1 MISYIVSFSGGR
13 SLDKDHPDYVPNSN
27 MPVTTHEDSKNNNKT
42 TLTISTR
49 KSLIPS
55 VTTLKLHL
63 GRYTKENIPPP
74 APVECPGIGTQTEVF
89 VKKILVNCGTQTEIT
104 MFTNPSV
111 QEHFDAITVM
121 NQNLQKC
128 LAVESEKVNIIS
140 AQLNSLKHQ
149 LEALEIEINNYKYRS
164 ITFESL
170 QGGDK
175 ANFYTGLPLA
185 SLNVVVNYLL
195 ERDGQH
201 PDDVTKKNEICLVL
215 AKLRLNLLHQDLAF
229 RSGLSLGH
237 ISKRFHHWL
246 NVMYVNLGGLVIWP
260 PDDMPMQLPPV
271 FQNRFLRKV
280 KCVLDCFEIVIERP
294 ESLKARAQ
302 TYSQYKSRN
311 TAKVLLGISPSGA
324 VTFVSKAWGGRA
336 SDKLITNES
345 GVLDKLQIGDSLL
358 VDRGFLI
365 KDECLVRG
373 INLISP
379 AFTRGKKQLPRR
391 EVEMSRLISRARIHI
406 ERVINKCRDYRIL
419 KGPIPISL
427 LKQRSDT
434 KGTTITLDKIIH
446 VSCSLTN
453 LKKPVLS
460 S

>member
-1 MISYIVSFSGGR
+1 MRSYIVSFSGGR
-13 SLDKDHPDYVPNSN
+13 SFDENHPDYVPNTN
-27 MPVTTHEDSKNNNKT
+27 MPVRTREESKNKT
-42 TLTISTR
+42 TLTLSTR

-55 VTTLKLHL
+55 VTTLKLDL
-63 GRYTKENIPPP
+63 GRYNKAHKPPP
-74 APVECPGIGTQTEVF
+74 AECPGIGTQTEVF
-89 VKKILVNCGTQTEIT
+89 VKKILVNCGTQTEIS
-104 MFTNPSV
+104 MFTNPSI
-111 QEHFDAITVM
+111 QEHFDAMTVI

-128 LAVESEKVNIIS
+128 LAVESEKVNILTT
-140 AQLNSLKHQ
+140 QLNSLKHQ
-149 LEALEIEINNYKYRS
+149 LKALEIEMNNFKDRS

-170 QGGDK
+170 QDENK
-175 ANFYTGLPLA
+175 AKFYTGLPLA
-185 SLNVVVNYLL
+185 TLNIIVEYLL

-201 PDDVTKKNEICLVL
+201 PDDVAKKDEICLVL

-246 NVMYVNLGGLVIWP
+246 NVMYINLGGSVIWP
-260 PDDMPMQLPPV
+260 PDDMPMQL
-271 FQNRFLRKV
+271 QNKFLRKV
-280 KCVLDCFEIVIERP
+280 KCVLDCFEITIERP
-294 ESLKARAQ
+294 DALRARAQ

-311 TAKVLLGISPSGA
+311 TAKVLLGVSPSGA
-324 VTFVSKAWGGRA
+324 VTFVSKTWGGRA
-336 SDKLITNES
+336 SDKLITNNS
-345 GVLDKLQIGDSLL
+345 GVLEKLQRGDSLL

-365 KDECLVRG
+365 REECLVRG

-379 AFTRGKKQLPRR
+379 AFTKGKKQLPRR

-434 KGTTITLDKIIH
+434 KGTTITIDKIVH
-446 VSCSLTN
+446 VCCCLTN
-453 LKKPVLS
+453 LRKPVLS